1 MKEDMSIHANELEHS
16 LSLEDATS
24 YSKPSRTVDER
35 RFVKDE
41 QLLQALGPLARHG
54 HFQSVKLH
62 FEGRRR
68 VDLSDKAF
76 IRALVAIKADK
87 VEFVERESEFEG
99 STLTWP
105 SKQAVS
111 VEEYCSK
118 MMVGKHSSAV

>member
-1 MKEDMSIHANELEHS
+1 MCNCANVIAHS

-41 QLLQALGPLARHG
+41 QLLQALAPLARHG
-54 HFQSVKLH
+54 HFQSVNLH

-68 VDLSDKAF
+68 VELTDKSF

-105 SKQAVS
+105 SKQAAS

-118 MMVGKHSSAV
+118 TMVRKCSSAV